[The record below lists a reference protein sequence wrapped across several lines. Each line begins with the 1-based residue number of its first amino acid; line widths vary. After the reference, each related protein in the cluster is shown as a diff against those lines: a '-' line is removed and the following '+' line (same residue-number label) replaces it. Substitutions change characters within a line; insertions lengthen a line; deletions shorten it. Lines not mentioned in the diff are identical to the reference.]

1 MVSGLTSA
9 TYEDK
14 LKELN
19 PQSLEDLRVRFD
31 MIQVFKIMN
40 CHDTGVHIISKIA
53 GFLNPKTIFAP
64 NYKKNAPNYKKMPK
78 IFKKCLQFKKN
89 VPNLKKCHQ
98 LKIKKIF
105 QNSTNTFAPNY
116 PQL

>member
-64 NYKKNAPNYKKMPK
+64 NYKKMPP
-78 IFKKCLQFKKN
+78 IIKKCPKFLKN
-89 VPNLKKCHQ
+89 ASNLKKMSP
-98 LKIKKIF
+98 I
-105 QNSTNTFAPNY
+105 
-116 PQL
+116 